1 VRMRVVVALCVLL
14 GFSSAR
20 VVAKAAPECCKIM
33 GSLDCTACKDGIPLV
48 DSQLR
53 ELPPDPKALHLPKVS
68 DPARF
73 NYSPKIMRP
82 RPRIIA
88 AEAEDVTNGAP
99 IACPQGSPN
108 CYRPMHGNPC
118 GAGAGGSSSN
128 FEGHF
133 DLGPGVVG
141 GPCLQPGQN
150 AGPILRPGGA
160 FAPMYPAPYGLPHYP
175 FPPDSQDWTRPA
187 MLSPRPEGEVTEEE
201 GEKLDKNELGDKDGA
216 DSR

>member
-1 VRMRVVVALCVLL
+1 MRVVVALCVLL
-14 GFSSAR
+14 GFASAKVLAR
-20 VVAKAAPECCKIM
+20 AAPECCKIM
-33 GSLDCTACKDGIPLV
+33 GSLDCTACKDGVALV
-48 DSQLR
+48 DSMLR
-53 ELPPDPKALHLPKVS
+53 DLPPDPKALHLPKVS
-68 DPARF
+68 DSARF

-108 CYRPMHGNPC
+108 CYRPMKPNPC
-118 GAGAGGSSSN
+118 GADGGAN
-128 FEGHF
+128 FQGRF
-133 DLGPGVVG
+133 DMGPGVVG

-160 FAPMYPAPYGLPHYP
+160 NAAMYPAPYGLPHYP

-187 MLSPRPEGEVTEEE
+187 MLAARPEGEVTVEE
-201 GEKLDKNELGDKDGA
+201 GQKEEKNELGDKDGA